1 MGPQHDLH
9 ETRQVFLAEALRHSR
24 NARAF
29 VHGNLQNRRV
39 TTRQLAD
46 HHIAQEAH
54 HLTSKVR
61 WAVAIADEV
70 VNLTLAEV
78 VCGGD
83 ADLTDTL
90 TEQQVLD
97 LERAAFMRL
106 VKTPATL
113 ARIEHVLETG
123 RPLRN

>member
-1 MGPQHDLH
+1 MMWWS
-9 ETRQVFLAEALRHSR
+9 TWR
-24 NARAF
+24 
-29 VHGNLQNRRV
+29 
-39 TTRQLAD
+39 
-46 HHIAQEAH
+46 
-54 HLTSKVR
+54 
-61 WAVAIADEV
+61 
-70 VNLTLAEV
+70 LAEV

-90 TEQQVLD
+90 TEQQMLD

-123 RPLRN
+123 KPLRN

>member
-1 MGPQHDLH
+1 M
-9 ETRQVFLAEALRHSR
+9 
-24 NARAF
+24 
-29 VHGNLQNRRV
+29 VHGFRKRG
-39 TTRQLAD
+39 LAMP
-46 HHIAQEAH
+46 H
-54 HLTSKVR
+54 
-61 WAVAIADEV
+61 DEV
-70 VNLTLAEV
+70 VNLALAEV

-90 TEQQVLD
+90 TEQQLLD

>member
-1 MGPQHDLH
+1 MRG
-9 ETRQVFLAEALRHSR
+9 A
-24 NARAF
+24 
-29 VHGNLQNRRV
+29 VHGFRKRG
-39 TTRQLAD
+39 
-46 HHIAQEAH
+46 IATPH
-54 HLTSKVR
+54 
-61 WAVAIADEV
+61 DEV
-70 VNLTLAEV
+70 VGAALAEV

-90 TEQQVLD
+90 TEQQLLD

-123 RPLRN
+123 KPLRN